1 MKALVGAFNQEHRRL
16 CDCENFADGLFA
28 ALSTQPHRW
37 RGEEAAH
44 SNTGEQAENFI
55 NFYLLSVS
63 ENAKNNKMPL
73 IQL

>member
-1 MKALVGAFNQEHRRL
+1 MIGAFSVIVKTELPVVRCSSIHNHTY
-16 CDCENFADGLFA
+16 
-28 ALSTQPHRW
+28 S
-37 RGEEAAH
+37 EAAH
-44 SNTGEQAENFI
+44 SNKGGEQAENFI